1 MYKQNIGE
9 RLNEVISYRQEF
21 DDTIGEDHLNKITAP
36 LVAVEN
42 ELREQIQSDTSTQ
55 IETIIKK
62 LESNSEIDDAD
73 LRLIRLWIV
82 GDAESYIEREN
93 DYKGWLSEL
102 NRLYSVIESI
112 KSEELDLENM
122 YKLSGTVRDA
132 VRVIGD
138 IIFFK
143 QQQERVEKF
152 ENASKDLNL
161 KNKITLANILTKKLQ
176 SDRI

>member
-9 RLNEVISYRQEF
+9 RLNEVISYRQ
-21 DDTIGEDHLNKITAP
+21 TIGEDHLNKITAP

>member
-112 KSEELDLENM
+112 KSEELNLENM